1 MRMEPMFQDW
11 GCFNRHCGVI
21 AGLAAGVLWMAASPS
36 GAQAPPPLVKSMQ
49 DAGTAKVAIAATPP
63 YAYLAPSG
71 EAQGYLID
79 VSTEVLKSLGVP
91 KLQAIMTTWDAMI
104 PGLQAG
110 QYDFLPGGLN
120 ITAAR
125 CQVVA
130 FTVPVTAQQDA
141 LYVKP
146 GNPKKLAGYASVAQS
161 SDVQVAVL
169 AGSSQENFA
178 LKRQIAQGQLVRVP
192 DIQAGIAAVT
202 GGRADAFIVGQFS
215 VADPGNKGVEV
226 IVDKTSPPVGI
237 AFAFRKQD
245 APVRDAFDARINA
258 MKADGT
264 LEKLYADK
272 YHFNNWDLLAKT
284 NRAADIAPECN

>member
-1 MRMEPMFQDW
+1 MTYGSGRLI
-11 GCFNRHCGVI
+11 RHRGVL
-21 AGLAAGVLWMAASPS
+21 AGLLAGIVIVPGATSQ
-36 GAQAPPPLVKSMQ
+36 AQAPPALVQSMKQ
-49 DAGTAKVAIAATPP
+49 AGAAKVAIAATPP

-71 EAQGYLID
+71 EPQGYVIE
-79 VSTEVLKSLGVP
+79 VSNEVLKALGVP
-91 KLQAIMTTWDAMI
+91 KLQALMTTWDAMI
-104 PGLQAG
+104 PGLQAK
-110 QYDFLPGGLN
+110 QYDFLPGGMN

-146 GNPKKLAGYASVAQS
+146 GNPKKLEGYASVAQAPG
-161 SDVQVAVL
+161 VQVAVL

-178 LKRQIAQGQLVRVP
+178 LKRQIPQGQLVRVP

-215 VADPGNKGVEV
+215 VTEPGKKGVDV

-237 AFAFRKQD
+237 ALAFRKED
-245 APVRDAFDARINA
+245 APTRDAFDARINA

-264 LEKLYADK
+264 LKKLYADK
-272 YHFNNWDLLAKT
+272 YGFNNWELLAKT
-284 NRAADIAPECN
+284 NKASDIAPECN

>member
-1 MRMEPMFQDW
+1 MTCSRP
-11 GCFNRHCGVI
+11 CFNRRRHMLGGLV
-21 AGLAAGVLWMAASPS
+21 AGFMVTVASS
-36 GAQAPPPLVKSMQ
+36 SEAQTPVLVKAMQ
-49 DAGTAKVAIAATPP
+49 DAGSAKVAIAATPP

-71 EAQGYLID
+71 EAQGYLIE

-91 KLQAIMTTWDAMI
+91 KLQALITTWDAMI
-104 PGLQAG
+104 PGLQAK
-110 QYDFLPGGLN
+110 QYDFLPGGMN

-146 GNPKKLAGYASVAQS
+146 GNPKKLEGYASVAQTPGA
-161 SDVQVAVL
+161 QVAVL

-178 LKRQIAQGQLVRVP
+178 LKRQIPQGQLVRVP

-202 GGRADAFIVGQFS
+202 GGRVDAFIVGQFS
-215 VADPGNKGVEV
+215 VTEPAKKGVEV
-226 IVDKTSPPVGI
+226 LVDKASPPVGI
-237 AFAFRKQD
+237 AFALRKED
-245 APVRDAFDARINA
+245 APTRDAFDARINA

-264 LEKLYADK
+264 LKKLYADK
-272 YHFNNWDLLAKT
+272 YGFTNWELLAKT
-284 NRAADIAPECN
+284 NKASDIAPECN

>member
-1 MRMEPMFQDW
+1 MDW
-11 GCFNRHCGVI
+11 GSARFNRRRDI
-21 AGLAAGVLWMAASPS
+21 LAGVVAALVTAHVGS
-36 GAQAPPPLVKSMQ
+36 GQAQTPPGLVKSMTQ
-49 DAGTAKVAIAATPP
+49 AGTAKVAIAATPP

-71 EAQGYLID
+71 EAQGYLIE
-79 VSTEVLKSLGVP
+79 VSNEVLKALGIP

-104 PGLQAG
+104 PGLQAK
-110 QYDFLPGGLN
+110 QYDFLPGGMN

-146 GNPKKLAGYASVAQS
+146 GNPRKLEGYASVAQS
-161 SDVQVAVL
+161 PGVQVAVL

-178 LKRQIAQGQLVRVP
+178 LKRQIPPGQLVRVP

-215 VADPGNKGVEV
+215 VTEPAKKGVEV

-237 AFAFRKQD
+237 ALAFRKED
-245 APVRDAFDARINA
+245 APTRDAFDARINA

-264 LEKLYADK
+264 LKKLYADK
-272 YHFNNWDLLAKT
+272 YGFNNWELLART
-284 NRAADIAPECN
+284 NRASDVAAECN

>member
-1 MRMEPMFQDW
+1 MASSK
-11 GCFNRHCGVI
+11 GCFNHRRGVAVGLL
-21 AGLAAGVLWMAASPS
+21 AGLSALTSVASVQ
-36 GAQAPPPLVKSMQ
+36 AQTPDLVKAMTQ
-49 DAGTAKVAIAATPP
+49 AGTAKVAIAATPP

-79 VSTEVLKSLGVP
+79 VSTAVLKTLGVP
-91 KLQAIMTTWDAMI
+91 KLQAVMTTWDAMI
-104 PGLQAG
+104 PGLQAK

-146 GNPKKLAGYASVAQS
+146 GNAKKLDGYASVAQMPG
-161 SDVQVAVL
+161 VQVAVM
-169 AGSSQENFA
+169 AGSSQEAFA
-178 LKRQIAQGQLVRVP
+178 LKRGIQSGQLVRVP

-215 VADPGNKGVEV
+215 VTEPAKKGVEP

-237 AFAFRKQD
+237 ALAFRKED
-245 APVRDAFDARINA
+245 APTRDAFDAGINA
-258 MKADGT
+258 LKADGT
-264 LEKLYADK
+264 LQKLYVDK
-272 YHFNNWDLLAKT
+272 YGFNNWDLLAKT
-284 NRAADIAPECN
+284 NKASDIAPDCK